1 MPIVIL
7 FYRAMYYLL
16 SRQDKLLWAVGSI
29 PDILQEIPFHR
40 QENYGLLRNHDERCE
55 RMSKKIIFCF
65 LVLSLLLL
73 CACGQTQSVASAS
86 PVEASFSSE
95 IQSVEETSSASS
107 QPAFQFAALDLQ
119 DGTNNPQN
127 IQLCDG
133 YICFLAQDDTTQYA
147 CRMRPDGSEM
157 SSVALIDWN
166 ENYTVTGIA
175 FDPNFVC
182 YVTTEYLFQDIQ
194 GAVSIDTQLHCISS
208 DGTTAF
214 AISLDSDFGQED
226 GSEVYVAAIAFA
238 SDHTIYFSTDSHLY
252 HLDQNGELLN
262 TMDITEST
270 YALLHTY
277 SQQILLWD
285 QTSGD
290 IYSVDETSFSLGS
303 VVLNGSSFLG
313 FYVASADYDLFAFA
327 EDGIWGINLAE
338 NTQTLVL
345 TEEELSG
352 IGYAFPVSD
361 GAWLISH
368 TNYIN
373 FDTTLYL
380 AQKND
385 EDNHQEV
392 TTLTLV
398 VSDTETVDDYVQRVV
413 TQFNFEHPNTMILL
427 KEYTDEELKLAL
439 TTGDIPDLIL
449 FDNLYNWDTVDL
461 SMLEKQ
467 MVLEDLSSYLGTELS
482 SDDILPNLLSCL
494 QQDDKIYAIPY
505 GYQFRT
511 IYCNEKYGSMQNWT
525 LSEMIHVA
533 AELPKDVMVEETTQ
547 SDFLM
552 QVMQWCLPEF
562 VDESA
567 DTCDFENQ
575 LFYDLLSVCKNHMP
589 AEYSESGSN
598 QEYLCNY
605 TFSMFGFSS
614 ICDIVQS
621 KGNAAVFSG
630 FPSANGGQFA
640 FSPRI
645 AVTTSNQDKQASWD
659 FVCELICSNGITV
672 YESIL
677 TSDFD
682 SDITQLEG
690 DYPQDVIATVSE
702 MILNTSTASDYDSL
716 IPQIVVEESAAYF
729 SGDKT
734 AEEVAKLIQNRVM
747 IYLSE

>member
-1 MPIVIL
+1 
-7 FYRAMYYLL
+7 
-16 SRQDKLLWAVGSI
+16 
-29 PDILQEIPFHR
+29 
-40 QENYGLLRNHDERCE
+40 
-55 RMSKKIIFCF
+55 MSKKIIACI
-65 LVLSLLLL
+65 LALSLLLL
-73 CACGQTQSVASAS
+73 CACGQTQSIAPASNGAEATVAETTTET
-86 PVEASFSSE
+86 VF
-95 IQSVEETSSASS
+95 SVEPQEEPENEL
-107 QPAFQFAALDLQ
+107 QPPAFQFTALDLP
-119 DGTNNPQN
+119 DGISSPQN

-133 YICFLAQDDTTQYA
+133 LICFLAQDDSTQYA
-147 CRMRPDGSEM
+147 CRMQPDGSVM

-166 ENYTVTGIA
+166 ENYTVTGIT
-175 FDPNFVC
+175 FDPSFVC
-182 YVTTEYLFQDIQ
+182 YVTTEYLFQDTQ
-194 GAVSIDTQLHCISS
+194 GDVSVDTQLHCISW
-208 DGTTAF
+208 DGTTTF
-214 AISLDSDFGQED
+214 TTSLDSGFGQENGTD
-226 GSEVYVAAIAFA
+226 VYVAAIAFA
-238 SDHTIYFSTDSHLY
+238 SDHSIYFSTDSYLY
-252 HLDQNGELLN
+252 HLNQDGELLN
-262 TMDITEST
+262 TMDMTEST
-270 YALLHTY
+270 YILLHTY

-290 IYSVDETSFSLGS
+290 LYSIDETSFSLGS
-303 VVLNGSSFLG
+303 VVLDGSAFLD

-338 NTQTLVL
+338 NAQTLVL

-352 IGYAFPVSD
+352 IGYAFPISD
-361 GAWLISH
+361 GAWLVSH

-385 EDNHQEV
+385 EDNQQEV
-392 TTLTLV
+392 TTLTLA

-413 TQFNFEHPNTMILL
+413 TQFNFEHPNTMISL

-449 FDNLYNWDTVDL
+449 FDNLQNWDTVDL

-467 MVLEDLSSYLGTELS
+467 MVLEDLATYFDTGLS

-494 QQDDKIYAIPY
+494 RQDDSIYAMPY

-511 IYCNEKYGSMQNWT
+511 IYCNAKYGSTKNWT
-525 LSEMIHVA
+525 LSEMIQVA
-533 AELPKDVMVEETTQ
+533 AALPDDVMVEETTQ

-562 VDESA
+562 VDERA

-598 QEYLCNY
+598 PEYLCNY
-605 TFSMFGFSS
+605 AFSMFGFSAL
-614 ICDIVQS
+614 CDVVES
-621 KGNAAVFSG
+621 KGDAAVFSG

-677 TSDFD
+677 ASDFE
-682 SDITQLEG
+682 SDMTQLEG
-690 DYPQDVIATVSE
+690 DYSQDVIASVSE
-702 MILNTSTASDYDSL
+702 MILNASTASDYDSL